1 MNWGVYYISFTAKFN
16 ILPRM
21 NLLARPTGPGRPKD
35 LEKRAAILEAA
46 KDLFTE
52 RGYAGVSMDAIAQA
66 AGVSKLTVY
75 NHFEDKETLFLA
87 AVKAKC
93 EAQMPHEIFE
103 HPAEG
108 PVADQL
114 EAIARAFVALMGSPE
129 AVALQ
134 RTLITEGRANPAL
147 PALFYE
153 AGPRRTLDEMAMFLD
168 GRNRAGALDVPDVHR
183 AAGHFLG
190 LLKGELQMR
199 LLFGCGEPPDAAECD
214 AHIASVI
221 DLFLRAYGPGR
232 KA

>member
-1 MNWGVYYISFTAKFN
+1 
-16 ILPRM
+16 M

-75 NHFEDKETLFLA
+75 NHFEDKQQLFLA

-93 EAQMPHEIFE
+93 EAQMPHEMFDV
-103 HPAEG
+103 PADG
-108 PVADQL
+108 PLREQL
-114 EAIARAFVALMGSPE
+114 HAIAHAFVALMSSPE
-129 AVALQ
+129 ALALQ
-134 RTLITEGRANPAL
+134 RTLITEGRADPAL

-153 AGPRRTLDEMAMFLD
+153 AGPRRTLEEFAVFL
-168 GRNRAGALDVPDVHR
+168 NVHVRAGHLEIPDVPR
-183 AAGHFLG
+183 AAGHFFG

-199 LLFGCGEPPDAAECD
+199 LLFGCGAPPDCAECE
-214 AHIASVI
+214 AHVDSVV
-221 DLFLRAYGPGR
+221 DLFLRAYAPGHE
-232 KA
+232 A

>member
-1 MNWGVYYISFTAKFN
+1 
-16 ILPRM
+16 M

-52 RGYAGVSMDAIAQA
+52 RGYAGVSMDAIAQL

-93 EAQMPHEIFE
+93 EEQMPHEIFE

-108 PVADQL
+108 PVRGQL
-114 EAIARAFVALMGSPE
+114 EAIARAFVALMSSPE

-134 RTLITEGRANPAL
+134 RTLITEGRADPAL

-153 AGPRRTLDEMAMFLD
+153 AGPRRTLEEFTAFLHA
-168 GRNRAGALDVPDVHR
+168 RQSAGQLVVPDVPR
-183 AAGHFLG
+183 AAAHFFN
-190 LLKGELQMR
+190 LLKGEIHMR
-199 LLFGCGEPPDAAECD
+199 QLIGLGEAPAAAEIE
-214 AHIASVI
+214 AHVDSVV
-221 DLFLRAYGPGR
+221 DLFLRAYAPDRG
-232 KA
+232 A